1 MRWGKKMKKE
11 KLMVIGAIFVVG
23 ILLAGSYFYLHRVP
37 KLQVSEGNAEFRYSI
52 NNTSIC
58 MIEKNISAVTII
70 NNGSGIINLTVEP
83 ISRLVE
89 LENNDENKVRNIEIP
104 IYVYL
109 TVHMPSN
116 IVPAGFRIVA
126 QETEKSNST
135 VDFLESYNRFENST
149 PWPSD
154 ENWPGAWAPHPA
166 FIGGTPQKS
175 SFGLVTLIS
184 WIIMDSM
191 VLKTHTLKITAEIL
205 GFSTPVV
212 ATIVFTIDTSAL
224 TGLGA

>member
-1 MRWGKKMKKE
+1 MKKE
-11 KLMVIGAIFVVG
+11 KVMVIGAIFVVG
-23 ILLAGSYFYLHRVP
+23 ILLTGSYFYLHRVP
-37 KLQVSEGNAEFRYSI
+37 KLQVTEGYAQFRYSI
-52 NNTSIC
+52 NNTSSCKID
-58 MIEKNISAVTII
+58 KNISAVTNI
-70 NNGSGIINLTVEP
+70 NNGRGYLNLTVNLEEDYIFDYFL
-83 ISRLVE
+83 ISLY
-89 LENNDENKVRNIEIP
+89 
-104 IYVYL
+104 IYMSSE
-109 TVHMPSN
+109 MPSN
-116 IVPAGFRIVA
+116 IVPSGFRIVV

-135 VDFLESYNRFENST
+135 VDFDESFNEFTNST

-175 SFGLVTLIS
+175 SFGLVTHIS

-212 ATIVFTIDTSAL
+212 ATVVFTIDTSAL
-224 TGLGA
+224 GGDGE